1 MNLKSILL
9 KKKSLNILKPNNA
22 LTSVF
27 NVFNRI
33 AKIAKN
39 KSTTIYDNKFIQE
52 LTTACLDSGTARICI
67 ERRASYIYG
76 EGFIDELLC
85 KKAANE
91 KQTFDKL
98 LASISQNLALYKTVC
113 LHVLFDAKGDV
124 YKVYSLQVDKVTK
137 GDGMFI
143 YNPTLNT
150 DYFDRNLN
158 KEYKEYNPH
167 LTNAE
172 RIAVLRDEV
181 KEHKVQRGQILYLF
195 NESIGGNAYC
205 IPPAYSGIEDI
216 ITDHELA
223 SYDLENLQNG
233 FMPSAILTI
242 IGNADDSIR
251 DVNGKTTKERLQ
263 DNLKSFTAKGEG
275 RSKLLVMTASTKEAV
290 PNLQQLDVGQLLNGL
305 DSISDR
311 IGRKICRLFDV
322 PPVLAGF
329 EDASILGSN
338 QTFKNAL
345 LVLQHSVQKDQDLI
359 KEALGSIYKLADFSI
374 ANLQLVDYI
383 PSEVMAKLTDDE
395 LRAIAG
401 YAPVEVNT
409 TETTQTT
416 LNALNTLSPL
426 VANKVLES
434 MSEQEIRL
442 LVGLQGLKQL
452 SPSLPNVNNEVPNK

>member
-1 MNLKSILL
+1 M
-9 KKKSLNILKPNNA
+9 
-22 LTSVF
+22 
-27 NVFNRI
+27 FNRI
-33 AKIAKN
+33 AKVAKN
-39 KSTTIYDNKFIQE
+39 KSTTIYDNTFIQE

-76 EGFIDELLC
+76 EGFVDELLS
-85 KKAANE
+85 KKIANE

-113 LHVLFDAKGDV
+113 LHVLFDGKGDV
-124 YKVYSLQVDKVTK
+124 YKVYSLQVDKVKK
-137 GDGMFI
+137 GDGIFI
-143 YNPTLNT
+143 YNPTANT
-150 DYFDRNLN
+150 SYFDRTLD
-158 KEYKEYNPH
+158 KEYAEYNPK
-167 LTNAE
+167 LTNTE
-172 RIAVLRDEV
+172 RIAVLDKEV
-181 KEHKVQRGQILYLF
+181 KKHKVQRGQILYLF

-205 IPPAYSGIEDI
+205 VPPAYSGIEDI

-233 FMPSAILTI
+233 FMPSAILTV
-242 IGNADDSIR
+242 IGNADDTVK
-251 DVNGKTTKERLQ
+251 DANGKTAKDRLKA
-263 DNLKSFTAKGEG
+263 NLQSFTAKGEG
-275 RSKLLVMTASTKEAV
+275 RSKLLVMSATTKEAI

-305 DSISDR
+305 DSITER
-311 IGRKICRLFDV
+311 IGRKVCRLFDV

-345 LVLQHSVQKDQDLI
+345 LVLQHSVKKDQDLI
-359 KEALGSIYKLADFSI
+359 KEALSSIYKTMDFSI
-374 ANLQLVDYI
+374 SNLQLIDFI

-401 YAPVEVNT
+401 YAPVEINT

-452 SPSLPNVNNEVPNK
+452 SPSLPNVNNEVSNK